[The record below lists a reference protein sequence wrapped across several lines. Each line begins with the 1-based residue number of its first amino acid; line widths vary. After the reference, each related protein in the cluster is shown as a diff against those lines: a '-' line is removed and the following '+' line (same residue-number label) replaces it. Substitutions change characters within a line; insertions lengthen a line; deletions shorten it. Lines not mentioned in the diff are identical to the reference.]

1 MKNLRFAFL
10 LVCVL
15 IFRYGISAQ
24 TLSFGMF
31 TDVHYADI
39 PDNGT
44 RKYSQ
49 SLDKVNQCIDSMNH
63 QKVSFLIEL
72 GDFKDM
78 PVSADS
84 TAALG
89 YLKAIE
95 TAFSS
100 FIGDRYH
107 VLGNHDEDC
116 ISKEQFYS
124 IARNSHINKK
134 NTWYAFKKGGYQF
147 VVLDACFDSIGRP
160 YDKGNFKWYD
170 TNVPA
175 GELKWFEKEL
185 KHSKL
190 PVVVFVH
197 QPLNGTSKVS
207 VSNAD
212 KVRVIMEKSKKVKC
226 VFQGHEHKGGYE
238 QVNGIHYYTLKG
250 LIEGDFPASNSFA
263 IVTLSQGKIHIK
275 GYGNAVS
282 LDLISD

>member
-1 MKNLRFAFL
+1 MKNLRLAFL

-15 IFRYGISAQ
+15 IFRDTISAQ

-31 TDVHYADI
+31 TDVHYAAI

-89 YLKAIE
+89 YLKIIE

-100 FIGDRYH
+100 FKGDRYH

-124 IARNSHINKK
+124 IARNSHIKNQ

-170 TNVPA
+170 TNIPTV
-175 GELKWFEKEL
+175 ELKWLEQEL
-185 KHSKL
+185 KQSKL
-190 PVVVFVH
+190 PVVIFVH
-197 QPLNGTSKVS
+197 QPLNGTTKVS
-207 VSNAD
+207 VSNG
-212 KVRVIMEKSKKVKC
+212 KLVRSIMEKSKKVKC
-226 VFQGHEHKGGYE
+226 VFKGHEHKGGYE
-238 QVNGIHYYTLKG
+238 QINGIHYYTLKG

-263 IVTLSQGKIHIK
+263 IVTLSKGKIHIK
-275 GYGNAVS
+275 GFGNAVTQ
-282 LDLISD
+282 DLVMD